1 MTHSDF
7 EADVSEFPLL
17 TAIRVSDGGE
27 LLFGPELDSIYRCP
41 NCNNETTLERYDV
54 LGADD
59 GCVICAKCSE
69 ELRLH

>member
-7 EADVSEFPLL
+7 SADVSEFPLL
-17 TAIRVSDGGE
+17 TAIRVWRGKSE
-27 LLFGPELDSIYRCP
+27 LASVYRCP
-41 NCNNETTLERYDV
+41 NCGHEDTLELGFDV

-59 GCVICAKCSE
+59 GCVICSKCSE